1 MRMRFPATI
10 AGLGLAIVALLAD
23 AAGVHGTLA
32 AQDRPTAG
40 ATPRPVRRGLPVP
53 TDTLR
58 MPPGRPITFQRVYQQ
73 VASNHPIARAARL
86 IEEGADG
93 DVTAA
98 RGNFEPK
105 FSAAWETKRFTSAT
119 TNTNTL
125 YFSYADVGVKVP
137 TPWGVD
143 LKAGWER
150 ATGRFINP
158 QLTTPANGM
167 WYAGFTLPIGQ
178 RLITDERRN
187 QLRVARA
194 LRDVATA
201 ERQAMTNKLLFAA
214 AKSYAN
220 WYEAALRR
228 NVLREGV
235 RLADLRYRA
244 LVGRVVAGDAAGIDS
259 VEADA
264 ERLSRVAQLLGAEQD
279 YFAAALDLQNY
290 LWDSRGNPEDL
301 PLDAVPSDS
310 GFTREVLDSAA
321 VPALLARA
329 LQLHP
334 DVRKAE
340 GKTLQAEADRLLA
353 VQAVIPLVSAELSAL
368 APGNF
373 GAGDLEFGPAVSRD
387 ANYKGAVF
395 AETPLFF
402 FKERGKL
409 QSVGAKLDRARL
421 ERDLARRDVNIL
433 FRTAV
438 NDLSLLER
446 QLDVQAQSV
455 DRNSIMSAG
464 ERARFDAGESNL
476 FLVNTRERRVL
487 DEQIK
492 LVQLRS
498 KYFAARAALAVAAG
512 LPGRLSAN
520 P

>member
-1 MRMRFPATI
+1 
-10 AGLGLAIVALLAD
+10 
-23 AAGVHGTLA
+23 
-32 AQDRPTAG
+32 
-40 ATPRPVRRGLPVP
+40 
-53 TDTLR
+53 
-58 MPPGRPITFQRVYQQ
+58 
-73 VASNHPIARAARL
+73 
-86 IEEGADG
+86 
-93 DVTAA
+93 
-98 RGNFEPK
+98 
-105 FSAAWETKRFTSAT
+105 
-119 TNTNTL
+119 
-125 YFSYADVGVKVP
+125 
-137 TPWGVD
+137 
-143 LKAGWER
+143 
-150 ATGRFINP
+150 
-158 QLTTPANGM
+158 
-167 WYAGFTLPIGQ
+167 
-178 RLITDERRN
+178 
-187 QLRVARA
+187 
-194 LRDVATA
+194 
-201 ERQAMTNKLLFAA
+201 
-214 AKSYAN
+214 
-220 WYEAALRR
+220 
-228 NVLREGV
+228 
-235 RLADLRYRA
+235 
-244 LVGRVVAGDAAGIDS
+244 
-259 VEADA
+259 
-264 ERLSRVAQLLGAEQD
+264 QLLGAEQD